1 MLKKKNN
8 KSTMSVSCDA
18 YLRLLKNEIVGV
30 AGFAC
35 FLYQLAFFFMGEI
48 FLLVYQSFDHILE
61 YGSSE

>member
-1 MLKKKNN
+1 
-8 KSTMSVSCDA
+8 MSVSCDA